1 MTAKDI
7 IRPYRLRLECKRKQ
21 CGGGSSDFHCSVH
34 LRRYHTNPEV
44 VVSWIIKLQHIARG
58 LWSVQTQTFQQWRM
72 IISLSDYVTYSADN
86 YNDDYV

>member
-7 IRPYRLRLECKRKQ
+7 IRPYRLRLECKGKQ

-44 VVSWIIKLQHIARG
+44 VVSWIIKL
-58 LWSVQTQTFQQWRM
+58 
-72 IISLSDYVTYSADN
+72 
-86 YNDDYV
+86 